1 MLKRL
6 GILFLCLLL
15 AFKTKA
21 SVDYYAIVALENT
34 VFCASPYTHLSD
46 GDLSKILILN
56 EVLKEYNS
64 NNHCN
69 KYLRVNVQMYNSYIS
84 DCLFAI
90 NPKYFLGIDKHLF
103 IHDENRKAHYHT
115 KDAVTININT
125 NHIDIKE
132 CISLLLYALNNDAL
146 ILKHQIPILA
156 KSGTI
161 FYKEVRSNYDF
172 THTSLFGNFDIIH
185 SISQNETNRLTQNID
200 SSVTKTLGR
209 KYFDIEYYTPELPR
223 LSFYYQNDTYYFYKR
238 HHRVSDGDTNKV
250 LFSNNKMYRTVDDE
264 KRNNHFVF
272 ITVDSFY
279 HINSLTGNVNGPFLF
294 EYVDSLYLKSSYKG
308 ISNQLNTKGDS
319 AIFTLLSD
327 YGEYKVIFR
336 YSDKTIIIDSSSFS
350 EGINLKIQRV
360 LTNTHPSQKTKP
372 IDNAFAMRKYY
383 ALILVC
389 FVVVLNLFL
398 AFSKKL

>member
-21 SVDYYAIVALENT
+21 SVDYYAIFALENT

-46 GDLSKILILN
+46 GNLSKILILN

-279 HINSLTGNVNGPFLF
+279 HINSLTGNVNGPFLYK
-294 EYVDSLYLKSSYKG
+294 YVDSLYLQSSYKG
-308 ISNQLNTKGDS
+308 ISNLLITKGDS
-319 AIFTLLSD
+319 AIFTLLS
-327 YGEYKVIFR
+327 YFGEYNVIFK
-336 YSDKTIIIDSSSFS
+336 YSNNTVIIDSSSFTS
-350 EGINLKIQRV
+350 GIIDRLKRIRERNNQ
-360 LTNTHPSQKTKP
+360 LEIIEKQNNS
-372 IDNAFAMRKYY
+372 FANRKYH
-383 ALILVC
+383 ILTLAI
-389 FVVVLNLFL
+389 VVIALNLFL
-398 AFSKKL
+398 AYSKRL